1 MPKDKS
7 ISRRELLTITSVT
20 AAYALMSKTA
30 LGKEPKTVETIQ
42 DVIRSQLPG
51 RLGDPNLT
59 LVNDSRA
66 DPRITAI
73 FQSAGVSGFGL
84 EPIPLDA
91 SIERCRA
98 WLQRFEEES
107 AKQNEALFSRMPQFD
122 DIDRTTEVITGV
134 DGNQI
139 MLFLHRPKQ
148 VGDSIPC
155 IVHAHGGGMVLT
167 SAADPLYVRWRNE
180 LARSGCLVIGVEFRN
195 AAGRLGD
202 HPFPAGLNDC
212 ASALQWANAK
222 RTALGVSN
230 LLISGESGGG
240 NLALATVLKAKYD
253 GWIEQIDGVFAL
265 CPDIS
270 CKYLDAE
277 PQLLSLKENEGYIV
291 DTSYLGPLL
300 SRVYDPT
307 GENAMNPLAWPYYAE
322 PSNLA
327 GLPPHVI
334 SVNELDPL
342 RDEGLAYYRKLV
354 AAGVPAVGRIV
365 AGTPHGADIGLPD
378 VIPEVFRATVGAVA
392 SFAKGIALQ
401 SR

>member
-1 MPKDKS
+1 MPKDKF

-73 FQSAGVSGFGL
+73 FRSAGVSGFGL

-98 WLQRFEEES
+98 WLKRFEEES

-202 HPFPAGLNDC
+202 HTPFQR
-212 ASALQWANAK
+212 AST
-222 RTALGVSN
+222 TARAHC
-230 LLISGESGGG
+230 SGRMLSVLR
-240 NLALATVLKAKYD
+240 LAS
-253 GWIEQIDGVFAL
+253 QI
-265 CPDIS
+265 C
-270 CKYLDAE
+270 
-277 PQLLSLKENEGYIV
+277 
-291 DTSYLGPLL
+291 
-300 SRVYDPT
+300 
-307 GENAMNPLAWPYYAE
+307 
-322 PSNLA
+322 
-327 GLPPHVI
+327 
-334 SVNELDPL
+334 
-342 RDEGLAYYRKLV
+342 
-354 AAGVPAVGRIV
+354 
-365 AGTPHGADIGLPD
+365 
-378 VIPEVFRATVGAVA
+378 
-392 SFAKGIALQ
+392 
-401 SR
+401 

>member
-1 MPKDKS
+1 MPKDNS
-7 ISRRELLTITSVT
+7 ISRRDLLTITSVT
-20 AAYALMSKTA
+20 AAYALMSGVA
-30 LGKEPKTVETIQ
+30 WGKAPKTVETPQ

-59 LVNDSRA
+59 LA
-66 DPRITAI
+66 HDPRIDPRIAAM
-73 FQSAGVSGFGL
+73 FQSAGVSGIGL

-91 SIERCRA
+91 PIEQCRA
-98 WLQRFEEES
+98 WCQQFEEAA
-107 AKQNEALFSRMPQFD
+107 AKQNEMLFSRMPQFD
-122 DIDRTTEVITGV
+122 DIEQWTEVITGL

-139 MLFLHRPKQ
+139 TLFLHRPKQ
-148 VGDSIPC
+148 IGGSIPC

-167 SAADPLYVRWRNE
+167 SATDPLYVRWRNE

-202 HPFPAGLNDC
+202 RPFPAGLNDC
-212 ASALQWANAK
+212 ASALRWADAK
-222 RTALGVSN
+222 RAALGVSN

-240 NLALATVLKAKYD
+240 NLALATALKARHD
-253 GWIEQIDGVFAL
+253 GWMERIDGVFAL

-270 CKYLDAE
+270 CKYLDAD
-277 PQLLSLKENEGYIV
+277 PQLLSLKENEGYMV

-307 GENAMNPLAWPYYAE
+307 GENARNPLAWPYYAE

-342 RDEGLAYYRKLV
+342 RDEGLAYYRKLIT
-354 AAGVPAVGRIV
+354 AGVPAVGRVV
-365 AGTPHGADIGLPD
+365 AGTPHGADVGLPD
-378 VIPEVFRATVGAVA
+378 VIPEVFRATIGAVA
-392 SFAKGIALQ
+392 SFAQGVALQ
-401 SR
+401 TR